1 MNLAGSGQKVDFL
14 YEEGSKSVPELSQF
28 AHLGGQNRE
37 KAQRFVKEVCRC
49 GSACQAVLAE
59 P

>member
-1 MNLAGSGQKVDFL
+1 MKLPGSGQKVDFP
-14 YEEGSKSVPELSQF
+14 YAEGSKSVPELSQF

>member
-1 MNLAGSGQKVDFL
+1 MKLPGSGQKVDFL
-14 YEEGSKSVPELSQF
+14 HAEGPKSVPELSQF

-37 KAQRFVKEVCRC
+37 KAQRFVKEVCR
-49 GSACQAVLAE
+49 SWVACQAVLVE